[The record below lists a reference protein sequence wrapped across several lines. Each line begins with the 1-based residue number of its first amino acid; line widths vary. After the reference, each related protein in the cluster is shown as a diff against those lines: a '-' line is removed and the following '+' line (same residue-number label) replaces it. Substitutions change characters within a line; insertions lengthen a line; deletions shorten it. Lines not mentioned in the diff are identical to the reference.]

1 MEEYKNNYS
10 NNYVSK
16 NYYKEKLLDDNNRMK
31 AGHRCLLIERSK
43 MELTGVINVI
53 SFDANEIIL
62 TTKLGDLLIKGNE
75 LHISK
80 LNLEQSNVDIEGK
93 IDALIYSNKSLSDK
107 NAKGIMARL
116 FR

>member
-1 MEEYKNNYS
+1 MEDYKVINNNFYNREKNFDRLS
-10 NNYVSK
+10 SSK
-16 NYYKEKLLDDNNRMK
+16 EGHNCLMYNRNQ
-31 AGHRCLLIERSK
+31 

-53 SFDANEIIL
+53 SFDSSEIIL
-62 TTKLGDLLIKGNE
+62 TTNLGDLLIKGTE

-80 LNLEQSNVDIEGK
+80 LNLEKSDIDISGK
-93 IDALIYSNKSLSDK
+93 IDAIIYSNKSLSEK

>member
-1 MEEYKNNYS
+1 MEDYKVINNNFYNREKNFDRS
-10 NNYVSK
+10 SSSK
-16 NYYKEKLLDDNNRMK
+16 EGHNCLMYNRNQ
-31 AGHRCLLIERSK
+31 

-53 SFDANEIIL
+53 SFDSSEIIL
-62 TTKLGDLLIKGNE
+62 TTNLGDLLIKGTE

-80 LNLEQSNVDIEGK
+80 LNLEKSDIDISGK
-93 IDALIYSNKSLSDK
+93 IDAIIYSNKSLSEI